1 MHTSPLYA
9 FIRSMINCDDVSPTF
24 GSNIITFMDH
34 KHQLHI
40 LVGCADARDLS
51 QLQLDIIN
59 SKIRDYAIQGIKIQ
73 MQVIRAA
80 GSFISTDV
88 YQDIKN
94 IIIQYQKEIPADFAE
109 EGYYVHIQSHGHLTE
124 DSNTD
129 YISHIYEMHIKDES
143 PLNCGMLGASSVGIE
158 IEQLILKNSLSYK
171 TPSGDITVKND
182 EGLRQ
187 LLRDVYAY
195 DGFLA
200 GDWIKSIDLLRT
212 HPRSQKSNLEKM
224 ISNDPELKRL
234 DIKITAG
241 IQDYSIHGLIRLD
254 GGVPASHF
262 WDDVQQEIRNS
273 AKNRLDELK
282 AQSESQKPMA
292 GLICMADPRMTSRI
306 TASKYYYHYKGLP
319 EPSGYLANTL
329 FNLTG
334 STFDIPS
341 IPFGPYAIT
350 GFYYAVK
357 HLGLTDQMVM
367 GADETQTNRIMHK
380 IHSDPI
386 MNLIVE
392 SFGVHLIPINQR
404 ELV

>member
-1 MHTSPLYA
+1 MP
-9 FIRSMINCDDVSPTF
+9 
-24 GSNIITFMDH
+24 H

-51 QLQLDIIN
+51 QLQLDTIN
-59 SKIRDYAIQGIKIQ
+59 SKIRDYAIQGKKIQ
-73 MQVIRAA
+73 LQVIRAA
-80 GSFISTDV
+80 GSFISPDV
-88 YQDIKN
+88 YQDLKN
-94 IIIQYQKEIPADFAE
+94 IILNYQKEIPADFAE
-109 EGYYVHIQSHGHLTE
+109 EGYYVHIQSHGHLTD

-129 YISHIYEMHIKDES
+129 YISHIYDMRIVEGS
-143 PLNCGMLGASSVGIE
+143 PLNCGMLNASTVGIE
-158 IEQLILKNSLSYK
+158 IEELILNKKLVYK
-171 TPSGDITVKND
+171 TAQGDVKVESD
-182 EGLRQ
+182 EGLRR
-187 LLRDVYAY
+187 LLQDVYAY

-212 HPRSQKSNLEKM
+212 HPRSQKSALEKM
-224 ISNDPELKRL
+224 IARDPDLKRL

-254 GGVPASHF
+254 GGEPKSWF
-262 WDDVQQEIRNS
+262 WDEVQNEIREK
-273 AKNRLDELK
+273 AKTRLDELK
-282 AQSESQKPMA
+282 GQSEKQKPMA
-292 GLICMADPRMTSRI
+292 GLICMADPRATSRI

-319 EPSGYLANTL
+319 EPQGYLANTV

-350 GFYYAVK
+350 GFYYSVV
-357 HLGLTDQMVM
+357 HLGLKDQMVM
-367 GADETQTNRIMHK
+367 GADEAQTHRIMHK

-392 SFGVHLIPINQR
+392 SFDVNLIPINQK

>member
-1 MHTSPLYA
+1 MP
-9 FIRSMINCDDVSPTF
+9 
-24 GSNIITFMDH
+24 H

-40 LVGCADARDLS
+40 LLGCADARDLS
-51 QLQLDIIN
+51 QLQLDTVN
-59 SKIRDYAIQGIKIQ
+59 SKIRDYAIQGKKVQ

-80 GSFISTDV
+80 GSFVSPDV

-94 IIIQYQKEIPADFAE
+94 IILTYQKEIPADFAE
-109 EGYYVHIQSHGHLTE
+109 EGYYVHIQSHGHLTD

-129 YISHIYEMHIKDES
+129 YISHIYDMKIVEGS
-143 PLNCGMLGASSVGIE
+143 PLNCGMLGASTVGVE
-158 IEQLILKNSLSYK
+158 IEELILQNKLKYRTATGESTVNND
-171 TPSGDITVKND
+171 GD
-182 EGLRQ
+182 LRE
-187 LLRDVYAY
+187 LLRSVYAY

-212 HPRSQKSNLEKM
+212 HPRAQKSALEKM
-224 ISNDPELKRL
+224 IACDPDLKRL

-254 GGVPASHF
+254 GGEPKSMF
-262 WDDVQQEIRNS
+262 WDEVQQEIREK
-273 AKNRLDELK
+273 AKGRLDELK
-282 AQSESQKPMA
+282 SQNEKQKPMA
-292 GLICMADPRMTSRI
+292 GLICMADPRSTSR
-306 TASKYYYHYKGLP
+306 TMAAKYYYHYKGMQ
-319 EPSGYLANTL
+319 ESSTYMANTL

-350 GFYYAVK
+350 GFYYAIK
-357 HLGLTDQMVM
+357 HLGLTDQMIM
-367 GADETQTNRIMHK
+367 GHDQAQTQRIMHK

-392 SFGVHLIPINQR
+392 KFGVNLIPINHND
-404 ELV
+404 LV

>member
-1 MHTSPLYA
+1 MP
-9 FIRSMINCDDVSPTF
+9 
-24 GSNIITFMDH
+24 H

-51 QLQLDIIN
+51 QLQLDTIN
-59 SKIRDYAIQGIKIQ
+59 SKIRDYSIQGKKVQ
-73 MQVIRAA
+73 LQTIRAA
-80 GSFISTDV
+80 GSFISPDV
-88 YQDIKN
+88 YQDLKN
-94 IIIQYQKEIPADFAE
+94 IILNYQKEIPADFAE
-109 EGYYVHIQSHGHLTE
+109 EGYYVHIQSHGHLTS
-124 DSNTD
+124 DSNTS
-129 YISHIYEMHIKDES
+129 YISHIYDMKIQDGS
-143 PLNCGMLGASSVGIE
+143 PLNCGMLGASTVGVE
-158 IEQLILKNSLSYK
+158 IEQLILKKHLTYK
-171 TPSGDITVKND
+171 TASGEVTVNSD

-212 HPRSQKSNLEKM
+212 HPRSQKSALEKM
-224 ISNDPELKRL
+224 ISKDPELKRL

-254 GGVPASHF
+254 GGIPASLF
-262 WDDVQQEIRNS
+262 WDEVQQEIREK
-273 AKNRLDELK
+273 AAGRLEELK
-282 AQSESQKPMA
+282 SQSEKQKPLA
-292 GLICMADPRMTSRI
+292 GLICMADPRVTSRI

-319 EPSGYLANTL
+319 EPSGYLANTV
-329 FNLTG
+329 FNLSG

-350 GFYYAVK
+350 GFYYAVV
-357 HLGLTDQMVM
+357 HLGLTDQMIM
-367 GADETQTNRIMHK
+367 GTDEAQTHRIMHK
-380 IHSDPI
+380 IQSDPI

-392 SFGVHLIPINQR
+392 TFNVNLIPLNQK

>member
-1 MHTSPLYA
+1 MP
-9 FIRSMINCDDVSPTF
+9 
-24 GSNIITFMDH
+24 H

-40 LVGCADARDLS
+40 LLGCADARDLS
-51 QLQLDIIN
+51 QLQLDTVN
-59 SKIRDYAIQGIKIQ
+59 SKIRDYAIQGKKVQ

-80 GSFISTDV
+80 GSFVSPDV

-94 IIIQYQKEIPADFAE
+94 IILTYQKEIPADFAE
-109 EGYYVHIQSHGHLTE
+109 EGYYVHIQSHGHLTD

-129 YISHIYEMHIKDES
+129 YISHIYDMKIVEGS
-143 PLNCGMLGASSVGIE
+143 PLNCGMLGASTVGVE
-158 IEQLILKNSLSYK
+158 IEELILENKLTYK
-171 TPSGDITVKND
+171 TASGESTVNND
-182 EGLRQ
+182 QDLRG
-187 LLRDVYAY
+187 LLRSVYAY

-212 HPRSQKSNLEKM
+212 HPRAQKSNLEKM
-224 ISNDPELKRL
+224 IARDPDLKRL

-254 GGVPASHF
+254 GGEPKSMF
-262 WDDVQQEIRNS
+262 WDEVQQEIREK
-273 AKNRLDELK
+273 AKGRLEELK
-282 AQSESQKPMA
+282 SQNEKQKPMA
-292 GLICMADPRMTSRI
+292 GLICMADPRSTSRI
-306 TASKYYYHYKGLP
+306 TAAKYYYHYKGLQ
-319 EPSGYLANTL
+319 ESSSYMANTL

-357 HLGLTDQMVM
+357 HLGLKDQMIL
-367 GADETQTNRIMHK
+367 GHDESQTHRIMHK

-392 SFGVHLIPINQR
+392 KFGVNLIPINQTD
-404 ELV
+404 LV

>member
-1 MHTSPLYA
+1 MP
-9 FIRSMINCDDVSPTF
+9 
-24 GSNIITFMDH
+24 H

-51 QLQLDIIN
+51 QLQLDIVN
-59 SKIRDYAIQGIKIQ
+59 STIREYAIQGKKVQ
-73 MQVIRAA
+73 LQTIRAA
-80 GSFISTDV
+80 GSFISPDV
-88 YQDIKN
+88 YQDLKN
-94 IIIQYQKEIPADFAE
+94 IILTYQKEIPADFAE
-109 EGYYVHIQSHGHLTE
+109 EGYFVHIQSHGHLTE
-124 DSNTD
+124 DSKTD
-129 YISHIYEMHIKDES
+129 YVSHIYDMKIQDGS
-143 PLNCGMLGASSVGIE
+143 PLNCGMLGASAVGVE
-158 IEQLILKNSLSYK
+158 IEQLILKNQLKYK
-171 TPSGDITVKND
+171 TSTKEVTVSDD

-212 HPRSQKSNLEKM
+212 HPRAQKSALEKM
-224 ISNDPELKRL
+224 ISKDPELKRL

-254 GGVPASHF
+254 GGEPKSAF
-262 WDDVQQEIRNS
+262 WDEVQLEIRLQ
-273 AKNRLDELK
+273 AKSRLEELK
-282 AQSESQKPMA
+282 AQSEKQKPLA
-292 GLICMADPRMTSRI
+292 GLICMADPRVTSRI
-306 TASKYYYHYKGLP
+306 TAGRYYYHYKGIP
-319 EPSGYLANTL
+319 EPQGYLSNTV

-367 GADETQTNRIMHK
+367 GSDETQTSRIMLK

-386 MNLIVE
+386 MNLIVQA
-392 SFGVHLIPINQR
+392 FNVNLIPINQK

>member
-1 MHTSPLYA
+1 MQ
-9 FIRSMINCDDVSPTF
+9 
-24 GSNIITFMDH
+24 H

-40 LVGCADARDLS
+40 LIGCADARDLS
-51 QLQLDIIN
+51 QLQLDTVN
-59 SKIRDYAIQGIKIQ
+59 SKIREYATKGIKVQ

-80 GSFISTDV
+80 GSFISPDV

-94 IIIQYQKEIPADFAE
+94 IILTYQKEIPADFAE

-124 DSNTD
+124 DSNTS
-129 YISHIYEMHIKDES
+129 YISHIYDMRIKDDS

-158 IEQLILKNSLSYK
+158 IEQLILQKSLRYK
-171 TPSGDITVKND
+171 TPHGEITVKDD

-224 ISNDPELKRL
+224 ISADPELKRL

-254 GGVPASHF
+254 GGIPASTF
-262 WDDVQQEIRNS
+262 WDEVQQEIRTS
-273 AKNRLDELK
+273 AVGRLDELK
-282 AQSESQKPMA
+282 SQAEKQKPMA

-306 TASKYYYHYKGLP
+306 TASKYYYHYKGML

-329 FNLTG
+329 FNITG

-357 HLGLTDQMVM
+357 HLGLTDQMIM
-367 GADETQTNRIMHK
+367 GSDEAQTNRILHK
-380 IHSDPI
+380 IHADPI

-392 SFGVHLIPINQR
+392 SLGVHLIPINQK

>member
-1 MHTSPLYA
+1 MP
-9 FIRSMINCDDVSPTF
+9 
-24 GSNIITFMDH
+24 H

-51 QLQLDIIN
+51 QLQLDIVN
-59 SKIRDYAIQGIKIQ
+59 SKIREFAAHGKKVQ

-80 GSFISTDV
+80 GSFISPDV

-94 IIIQYQKEIPADFAE
+94 IVLQYQKEIPADFAE
-109 EGYYVHIQSHGHLTE
+109 EGYYIHIQSHGHLTE
-124 DSNTD
+124 DSNTS
-129 YISHIYEMHIKDES
+129 YISHIYDMKIVDGS
-143 PLNCGMLGASSVGIE
+143 PLNCGMLHASSVGVE
-158 IEQLILKNSLSYK
+158 IEQLILANQMVYR
-171 TPSGDITVKND
+171 TASGEVKVEDGN
-182 EGLRQ
+182 GLRQ

-212 HPRSQKSNLEKM
+212 HPRAQRSALEKM
-224 ISNDPELKRL
+224 IDNDPDLKRL
-234 DIKITAG
+234 NIKITAG

-254 GGVPASHF
+254 GGEPRSLF
-262 WDDVQQEIRNS
+262 WDEVQQEIREK
-273 AKNRLDELK
+273 ARERIEELK
-282 AQSESQKPMA
+282 AQSEKQTPLA
-292 GLICMADPRMTSRI
+292 GLICMADPRASSR
-306 TASKYYYHYKGLP
+306 TVASLYYYQYKGLP
-319 EPSGYLANTL
+319 EPQGYLANTV

-357 HLGLTDQMVM
+357 HLGLKDWMIM
-367 GADETQTNRIMHK
+367 GNDATQTNRIMHK
-380 IHSDPI
+380 IQSDPI
-386 MNLIVE
+386 M
-392 SFGVHLIPINQR
+392 HLIAEKFEVNFILINQK

>member
-1 MHTSPLYA
+1 MP
-9 FIRSMINCDDVSPTF
+9 
-24 GSNIITFMDH
+24 H

-51 QLQLDIIN
+51 QLQLDIVN
-59 SKIRDYAIQGIKIQ
+59 STIREYAIQGKKVQ
-73 MQVIRAA
+73 LQTIRAA
-80 GSFISTDV
+80 GSFISPDV
-88 YQDIKN
+88 YQDLKN
-94 IIIQYQKEIPADFAE
+94 IILTYQKEIPADFAE
-109 EGYYVHIQSHGHLTE
+109 EGYYVHIQSHGHLTA
-124 DSNTD
+124 DSKTD
-129 YISHIYEMHIKDES
+129 YISHIYDMKIEDGS
-143 PLNCGMLGASSVGIE
+143 PLNCGMLGASSVGVE
-158 IEQLILKNSLSYK
+158 IEQLILKNHLTYK
-171 TPSGDITVKND
+171 TATKEVSVKDD

-212 HPRSQKSNLEKM
+212 HPRAQKSALEKM
-224 ISNDPELKRL
+224 ISKDPELKRL

-254 GGVPASHF
+254 GGEPKSAF
-262 WDDVQQEIRNS
+262 WDEVQQEIRLQ
-273 AKNRLDELK
+273 AKSRLDELK
-282 AQSESQKPMA
+282 SQSEKQKPLA
-292 GLICMADPRMTSRI
+292 GLICMADPRVTSRI
-306 TASKYYYHYKGLP
+306 TAGRYYYHYKGIP
-319 EPSGYLANTL
+319 EPQGYLANTV

-367 GADETQTNRIMHK
+367 GSDESQTSRIMLK

-386 MNLIVE
+386 MNLIVQE
-392 SFGVHLIPINQR
+392 FNVNLIPLNQK

>member
-1 MHTSPLYA
+1 MP
-9 FIRSMINCDDVSPTF
+9 
-24 GSNIITFMDH
+24 H

-51 QLQLDIIN
+51 QLQLDTIN
-59 SKIRDYAIQGIKIQ
+59 SRIRDYAIQGKKIQ
-73 MQVIRAA
+73 LQVIRAA
-80 GSFISTDV
+80 GSFISPDV
-88 YQDIKN
+88 YQDLKH
-94 IIIQYQKEIPADFAE
+94 IILTYQKEIPADFAE

-129 YISHIYEMHIKDES
+129 YISHIYDMKIQDDS
-143 PLNCGMLGASSVGIE
+143 PLNCGMLGASGIGVE
-158 IEQLILKNSLSYK
+158 IEQLILSKKLIYQTATTSV
-171 TPSGDITVKND
+171 TVDSD

-212 HPRSQKSNLEKM
+212 HPRAQKSALEKM
-224 ISNDPELKRL
+224 ISKDPELKRL

-254 GGVPASHF
+254 GGIPKSHF
-262 WDDVQQEIRNS
+262 WDEVQQEIRLKS
-273 AKNRLDELK
+273 KDRLDELQS
-282 AQSESQKPMA
+282 QSEKQKPMA
-292 GLICMADPRMTSRI
+292 GLLCMADPRMSSRI
-306 TASKYYYHYKGLP
+306 TASRYYYHYKGMP
-319 EPSGYLANTL
+319 EPQGYLANTV
-329 FNLTG
+329 FNLSG

-357 HLGLTDQMVM
+357 NLGLTDQMVM
-367 GADETQTNRIMHK
+367 GIDEAQTKRIVHK
-380 IHSDPI
+380 IKADPI
-386 MNLIVE
+386 MNLIVN
-392 SFGVHLIPINQR
+392 SFNVNLILLNQN